1 MSEAESSI
9 VNRPSSILYLDPFAG
24 IAGDMFIAAMLDL
37 GLDLAK
43 LHFELSKLDVKG
55 YRLSSKRVMRGAMS
69 ALHFNVEIDAAQ
81 QTYRD
86 YAAIIKLI
94 ENSTLSVRV
103 KRDSLAAFK
112 KLAEAEA
119 KIHGMPL
126 EKVHFHEVGAVDSI
140 VDMVGA
146 CVGMELL
153 GIDELHCG
161 PLALGSGG
169 YVQCD
174 HGTMPVPAPATLE
187 IVKGLPLRETK
198 IEKELTTPTGAALV
212 AALATFGTMPSMTV
226 SKIGYGAGTREK
238 QAIPN
243 VLRILQGTRTTAGGG
258 DAHSDTILEIR
269 ANIDDSTPEVL
280 GHVAER
286 LLTAGA
292 LDVFFT
298 PIQMKKFRP
307 GTLLTVIAEPHQ
319 LDALSAI
326 LFSECSTFGLRYSE
340 ERRLKLARRIETVS
354 TPYGDIRVKIGEW
367 KGECVSIH
375 PEFED
380 CRARALER
388 NVPLKTIIDAARTAY
403 SKS

>member
-1 MSEAESSI
+1 MSEPQAANTSKA
-9 VNRPSSILYLDPFAG
+9 ILYLDPFAG

-55 YRLSSKRVMRGAMS
+55 YGLSSKRVMRGAMS
-69 ALHFNVEIDAAQ
+69 ALHFNVEIDVSK

-86 YAAIIKLI
+86 YAGIRQLI
-94 ENSTLSVRV
+94 EASALSPRV
-103 KRDSLAAFK
+103 KRDSLAAFH

-119 KIHGMPL
+119 TIHGMPL
-126 EKVHFHEVGAVDSI
+126 DKVHFHEVGAVDSI

-146 CVGMELL
+146 CIGLELL

-187 IVKGLPLRETK
+187 IVKGLPLREAK

-212 AALATFGTMPSMTV
+212 AALATFGPLPAMTV

-243 VLRILQGTRTTAGGG
+243 VLRALLGTRAAASGG
-258 DAHSDTILEIR
+258 DSQSDTILEIR
-269 ANIDDSTPEVL
+269 ANIDDSTPETL
-280 GHVAER
+280 GHVAEQ
-286 LLTAGA
+286 LLSAGA

-307 GTLLTVIAEPHQ
+307 GTLLTVLAEPHQ
-319 LDALSAI
+319 LDAMAAI
-326 LFSECSTFGLRYSE
+326 LFAECSTFGMRYSE
-340 ERRLKLARRIETVS
+340 ERRLKLARRIETVA
-354 TPYGDIRVKIGEW
+354 TEFGDVRVKIGTW
-367 KGECVSIH
+367 KGDCVSIH
-375 PEFED
+375 PEYED

-388 NVPLKTIIDAARTAY
+388 SVPLKAVVDAANAAF
-403 SKS
+403 KKA